1 MMMQSAVVNIVNAD
15 PGVIVDKLE
24 GHPVHTSSSGTID
37 EKKESPIEEEHAD
50 YSISAQLQHQQH
62 QQQQQHHHQHQHQ
75 HLQQQQQHYAHNP
88 YAQHKYPPHVI
99 AGMVPPQQVY
109 IQQQQHQHQLHQLP
123 LESQF
128 QSMGLGDAGSSGGRD
143 EHVGNDGGN
152 NSSEDTNNGDG
163 SNNEND
169 DNNNNDGSDETNNEG
184 GEQIANE
191 EGDENESDEEPI
203 KLFVGQVPKTMNE
216 EDIFSTFDSFGPLKD
231 VSIIRD
237 KHTQLHRGCA
247 FVTYWAASDAEQ
259 AQEALHGKHVFPG
272 ARRPAQVKPAEPSV
286 PENKLFIGML
296 SRKAGEEEVRELF
309 APFGEIREIYM
320 IRNADGT
327 SKCAAF
333 LRYIGRDS
341 AITAIESLHNNLVM
355 EGAARPLIV
364 KFADNKHQRQQRHM
378 RNVRRQELMTAVM
391 GPPYPGGYPGPHMPM
406 GPPPVGLAHQYPTH
420 MGIHQHM
427 TQFSAPYPGP
437 GGGAQIYNPMAYPA
451 PHHYGTSQPHPYGGF
466 NRQQVPGGGRGDRH
480 HQHQHHND
488 HGGGIPNNNQGNN
501 PRPREGPAGANLFVY
516 HLPHDLT
523 DADLATA
530 FNPFGNVISAKV
542 YVDRYTGESKGFGFV
557 SYDSVIS
564 AESAIE
570 QMNGFQ
576 IGNKRL
582 KVQHKRVHNNN
593 GGNRGGG
600 GQPPVMVPQ
609 EQHQHQH
616 HQPYA
621 HPYPQGVPLETPPD
635 VGLDAGNAAIPAAE
649 GLQAPISGGEAP
661 VMMP

>member
-1 MMMQSAVVNIVNAD
+1 MMIQTAAVNVE
-15 PGVIVDKLE
+15 PGGGVMDKLE
-24 GHPVHTSSSGTID
+24 SHPVHARPSSMTID
-37 EKKESPIEEEHAD
+37 EKKESPSATEDDHAE
-50 YSISAQLQHQQH
+50 YAIQYA
-62 QQQQQHHHQHQHQ
+62 QQQQHLQQQHA
-75 HLQQQQQHYAHNP
+75 QQQQQHYHNP
-88 YAQHKYPPHVI
+88 YAQHQYITHVMG
-99 AGMVPPQQVY
+99 GMVPPQQVY
-109 IQQQQHQHQLHQLP
+109 IQQQQQHQHHMP

-128 QSMGLGDAGSSGGRD
+128 QSMGLGETNGTGGGADSGG
-143 EHVGNDGGN
+143 
-152 NSSEDTNNGDG
+152 SKDG
-163 SNNEND
+163 SNNVNNGANNGSENNESQ
-169 DNNNNDGSDETNNEG
+169 NNNEGSDETNNAG
-184 GEQIANE
+184 GERQIANE
-191 EGDENESDEEPI
+191 DGDESESQEEPI

-216 EDIFSTFDSFGPLKD
+216 EDIFPTFDSFGPLKD

-259 AQEALHGKHVFPG
+259 AQEALHGKHIFPG

-296 SRKAGEEEVRELF
+296 SRKAGEDEVRELF

-320 IRNADGT
+320 IRNADGS

-333 LRYIGRDS
+333 LRYVGRDS
-341 AITAIESLHNNLVM
+341 AIQAIEMLHNNLVM
-355 EGAARPLIV
+355 EGAARPLII

-378 RNVRRQELMTAVM
+378 RNVRRQELMNVM
-391 GPPYPGGYPGPHMPM
+391 GPGGAYPGVYPGHHMAM
-406 GPPPVGLAHQYPTH
+406 APPPGGPGYDDRRYANIDVRLDTAHQYHPQIGGPPH
-420 MGIHQHM
+420 HLPQYG
-427 TQFSAPYPGP
+427 APYPGP
-437 GGGAQIYNPMAYPA
+437 GTGAPPPMYGPMGYP
-451 PHHYGTSQPHPYGGF
+451 PHHYGGPHDPYGGF
-466 NRQQVPGGGRGDRH
+466 QNNRQGSGGRGNRH
-480 HQHQHHND
+480 GQHPSNNPTVV
-488 HGGGIPNNNQGNN
+488 PNNNQANN

-582 KVQHKRVHNNN
+582 KVQHKRVHNN
-593 GGNRGGG
+593 GGNRGVGG
-600 GQPPVMVPQ
+600 GPQ
-609 EQHQHQH
+609 EQHPPIVPHDPSQQQ
-616 HQPYA
+616 QPA
-621 HPYPQGVPLETPPD
+621 ILLDAPD
-635 VGLDAGNAAIPAAE
+635 APLDAGASASAVTEAAE
-649 GLQAPISGGEAP
+649 GPTPACEAP
-661 VMMP
+661 VILP